1 MKAVESL
8 IREHQV
14 IGGLADALE
23 SYAQHTRQG
32 PPPEAADLAR
42 FAAAFTE
49 LAERI
54 HHEKEE
60 NILLPLL
67 VRHGVHW
74 EDGALP
80 AVRREHRQETYL
92 IEVLR
97 QAGARAGSWNH
108 EDRRHVAASAQALA
122 DFQRMHHALESSQL
136 FPLIATRLD
145 ASALAELQSAL
156 EKFDREHANLRA
168 TAIARAEALSE
179 LYRPLRPSGVKLIA
193 RERLES
199 PPPSVRRLGL
209 ED

>member
-1 MKAVESL
+1 MKAVASL

-32 PPPEAADLAR
+32 GVPDAADLGR
-42 FAAAFTE
+42 FAAAFTD

-80 AVRREHRQETYL
+80 AVRREHRQEAYL
-92 IEVLR
+92 IDVLR
-97 QAGARAGSWNH
+97 QAGARAGSWNMKT
-108 EDRRHVAASAQALA
+108 AA
-122 DFQRMHHALESSQL
+122 
-136 FPLIATRLD
+136 T
-145 ASALAELQSAL
+145 
-156 EKFDREHANLRA
+156 
-168 TAIARAEALSE
+168 
-179 LYRPLRPSGVKLIA
+179 LRPVPRHWWTFSAAITRWKV
-193 RERLES
+193 
-199 PPPSVRRLGL
+199 PSCSL
-209 ED
+209 